1 MAWTTVGWPAGGW
14 SVRFVH
20 TICRPLNLTS
30 NQRLQVDGTLLAS
43 TDKRD
48 YPLVRPLLGY
58 GWGNDENCFP
68 PGAAPHKIVVGSL
81 RYAPVVGAYYAAN
94 VSVVGTGVIDGQGEV
109 WWANCTACHYPP
121 HNDSSFC
128 EIASRPKL
136 LEFQFVDGLQVNW
149 CFFYFVVSAC
159 RTAPF

>member
-1 MAWTTVGWPAGGW
+1 MK
-14 SVRFVH
+14 
-20 TICRPLNLTS
+20 CRPLNLTS

-68 PGAAPHKIVVGSL
+68 PGAAPHKVVIGSL
-81 RYAPVVGAYYAAN
+81 RYAPVVGAYNATN

-136 LEFQFVDGLQVNW
+136 LEFQFVDGLQV
-149 CFFYFVVSAC
+149 Y
-159 RTAPF
+159 